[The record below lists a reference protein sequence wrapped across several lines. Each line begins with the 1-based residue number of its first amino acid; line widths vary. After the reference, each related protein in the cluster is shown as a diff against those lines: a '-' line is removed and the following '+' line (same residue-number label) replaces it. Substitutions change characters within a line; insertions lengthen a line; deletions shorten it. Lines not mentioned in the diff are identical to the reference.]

1 MARLLRL
8 LERAGERP
16 TALQAYE
23 QFARTLQRDLG
34 VEPGPELRG
43 LVQELRARRPTPAAA
58 PSQAPA
64 PVFDR
69 PASHPPPPPP
79 AAFRLSP
86 QAPAYPWR
94 SEERRV
100 GKECRSRW
108 S

>member
-64 PVFDR
+64 PGFDR

-79 AAFRLSP
+79 PPLRVSP
-86 QAPAYPWR
+86 PAPPPP
-94 SEERRV
+94 RRGRAV
-100 GKECRSRW
+100 GG
-108 S
+108 